1 MYYFSQDPPYFI
13 LFAGLFAGITCGAAF
28 DGALRQSVK
37 AWSSDRKNIRLATS
51 DDTAIKV
58 PFLGI
63 CIGIVFF
70 LSAGLEIFGFPTWL
84 SYSIAFPLT
93 VFITILLWFQLRV
106 VFKQLDRGGSPAL
119 DLDSWEE

>member
-1 MYYFSQDPPYFI
+1 MYYFPQDPPYFI
-13 LFAGLFAGITCGAAF
+13 LFAGLLAGIACGAAF
-28 DGALRQSVK
+28 DGALRQNVK
-37 AWSSDRKNIRLATS
+37 AWKVDRANISLAEG
-51 DDTAIKV
+51 DNLPIAL

-63 CIGIVFF
+63 CLGIVFF

-84 SYSIAFPLT
+84 AYSFSLPLT
-93 VFITILLWFQLRV
+93 LFIAILLWFQLRV

>member
-1 MYYFSQDPPYFI
+1 LYYFPQDPPYFI

-37 AWSSDRKNIRLATS
+37 AWSVDRANISLSAG
-51 DDTAIKV
+51 DDQAIGI
-58 PFLGI
+58 PFLGV
-63 CIGIVFF
+63 CLGIIFF

-84 SYSIAFPLT
+84 AYSIAFPLT
-93 VFITILLWFQLRV
+93 VLIAILLWFQLQV

>member
-1 MYYFSQDPPYFI
+1 LYYFPQDPPYFI

-37 AWSSDRKNIRLATS
+37 AWSVDRANISLSTG
-51 DDTAIKV
+51 DDKAIGI

-63 CIGIVFF
+63 CLGIIFF

-84 SYSIAFPLT
+84 AYSIALPLT
-93 VFITILLWFQLRV
+93 VLIAILLWFQLQV

>member
-1 MYYFSQDPPYFI
+1 MYYFPQDPPYFI

-37 AWSSDRKNIRLATS
+37 AWSVDRANVSLSTG
-51 DDTAIKV
+51 DDKAIGI

-63 CIGIVFF
+63 CLGIIFF

-84 SYSIAFPLT
+84 AYSIALPLT
-93 VFITILLWFQLRV
+93 VLIAILLWFQLQV